1 MAWHIR
7 KSMLLIGKSYAVV
20 RTQAELDV
28 LVRQYPDN
36 ITSWVM
42 NVTSEEF
49 LRELSHCLL

>member
-1 MAWHIR
+1 MVWHIR
-7 KSMLLIGKSYAVV
+7 KSLLLIGKGYAVA

-28 LVRQYPDN
+28 LVRQYPDI

-49 LRELSHCLL
+49 